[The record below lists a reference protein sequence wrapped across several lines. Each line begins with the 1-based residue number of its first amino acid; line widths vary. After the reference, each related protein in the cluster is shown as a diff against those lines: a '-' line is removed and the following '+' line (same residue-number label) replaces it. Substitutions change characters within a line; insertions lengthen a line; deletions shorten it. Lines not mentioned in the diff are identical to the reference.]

1 MRYLNVMIMCLM
13 LRGQIMNEKR
23 FTLDELYGYVIE
35 DNKKRLTDKQ
45 VVDLL
50 NELSGENE
58 RLRQSVEYWQ
68 KKYEEGTETFQIS
81 ENDTMSEKRFRV
93 RFEQEDGRGEIVN
106 EKGVELTT
114 REVVDLL
121 NEQEQKIQ
129 ILREE
134 IQSTVYILKMQT
146 RKLEGY

>member
-1 MRYLNVMIMCLM
+1 
-13 LRGQIMNEKR
+13 
-23 FTLDELYGYVIE
+23 
-35 DNKKRLTDKQ
+35 
-45 VVDLL
+45 
-50 NELSGENE
+50 
-58 RLRQSVEYWQ
+58 
-68 KKYEEGTETFQIS
+68 
-81 ENDTMSEKRFRV
+81 MSEKRFRV
-93 RFEQEDGRGEIVN
+93 RFEQEDGGGEIVN
-106 EKGVELTT
+106 EKGVELTA